1 MMEKQRSQIT
11 WLKEG
16 DRNTKLF
23 HAQAKEQAKTNQI
36 MALCAP

>member
-1 MMEKQRSQIT
+1 MEKQRSQIT

-23 HAQAKEQAKTNQI
+23 HAQAKEREKTNQI
-36 MALCAP
+36 TALRAP